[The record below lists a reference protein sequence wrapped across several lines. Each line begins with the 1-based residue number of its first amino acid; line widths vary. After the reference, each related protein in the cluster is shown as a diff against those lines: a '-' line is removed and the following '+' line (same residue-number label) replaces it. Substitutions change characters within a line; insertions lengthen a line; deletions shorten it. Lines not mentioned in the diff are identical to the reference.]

1 MSSRLAIA
9 ALFTGAVLSACG
21 FQLRGRRALPPALNQ
36 VFIQVQS
43 DYGVLEP
50 PIVAALRRSLR
61 ARGATV
67 VRKSWQADS
76 ALVIESLRDSR
87 RILSVGSDG
96 KAIEYELTTTVRYAL
111 RNDNAN
117 RIAPQQLSLTR
128 DYLFNSEAVL
138 ATEAEERKL
147 RDVMQAELAELMLLR
162 LESTLA
168 AQPGKASP
176 GQAAEPA
183 DDAGEPATLPPA

>member
-1 MSSRLAIA
+1 M
-9 ALFTGAVLSACG
+9 
-21 FQLRGRRALPPALNQ
+21 RGRRALPPALDQ

-67 VRKSWQADS
+67 VRKAWQADS
-76 ALVIESLRDSR
+76 ALVIEQLQDTR
-87 RILSVGSDG
+87 RILSVGADG
-96 KAIEYELTTTVRYAL
+96 KAIEYELTTTVRYTL
-111 RNDNAN
+111 RDGDKA
-117 RIAPQQLSLTR
+117 RIPAQQLLLSR

-168 AQPGKASP
+168 AQPATDAYESAK
-176 GQAAEPA
+176 PA
-183 DDAGEPATLPPA
+183 QDAGETATLPPG

>member
-1 MSSRLAIA
+1 M
-9 ALFTGAVLSACG
+9 
-21 FQLRGRRALPPALNQ
+21 
-36 VFIQVQS
+36 QS
-43 DYGVLEP
+43 EYGVLEP

-67 VRKSWQADS
+67 VRKAWQADS
-76 ALVIESLRDSR
+76 ALVIEQLENTR

-111 RNDNAN
+111 RDDKDN
-117 RIAPQQLSLTR
+117 RIPPQQLSLTR

-168 AQPGKASP
+168 AQTPHPKSP
-176 GQAAEPA
+176 GDFDLSPRER
-183 DDAGEPATLPPA
+183 

>member
-1 MSSRLAIA
+1 M
-9 ALFTGAVLSACG
+9 LSACG
-21 FQLRGRRALPPALNQ
+21 FQMRGRRALPPALNQ

-67 VRKSWQADS
+67 VRKPWEADS
-76 ALVIESLRDSR
+76 ALVIESLQNAR

-111 RNDNAN
+111 RDSGEN

-168 AQPGKASP
+168 AQPVKAV
-176 GQAAEPA
+176 EDKPA
-183 DDAGEPATLPPA
+183 KPVEDAGEPATLPPA

>member
-1 MSSRLAIA
+1 M
-9 ALFTGAVLSACG
+9 
-21 FQLRGRRALPPALNQ
+21 
-36 VFIQVQS
+36 FIQVQS

-67 VRKSWQADS
+67 VRKAWQADA
-76 ALVIESLRDSR
+76 ALVIEALQDSR

-96 KAIEYELTTTVRYAL
+96 KAIEYELTTTVRYSL
-111 RNDNAN
+111 RDNGKN
-117 RIAPQQLSLTR
+117 RIAPQQLSLAR

-168 AQPGKASP
+168 AQP
-176 GQAAEPA
+176 AAA
-183 DDAGEPATLPPA
+183 DEGAGEPVASPPG

>member
-1 MSSRLAIA
+1 MRVSLPVVALFVA
-9 ALFTGAVLSACG
+9 ALASACG
-21 FQLRGRRALPPALNQ
+21 FQLRGRQALPPALSQ

-43 DYGVLEP
+43 EYGVLEP

-67 VRKSWQADS
+67 VRKAWQADS
-76 ALVIESLRDSR
+76 ALVIEQLENTR

-111 RNDNAN
+111 RDDKDN
-117 RIAPQQLSLTR
+117 RIPPQQLSLTR

-168 AQPGKASP
+168 AQTPHPKSP
-176 GQAAEPA
+176 GDFDLSPRER
-183 DDAGEPATLPPA
+183 